1 MKIKGLIFKEVHVTY
16 EFSVS
21 QRTGAVFFVNELL
34 KITTIVLDLYGKVLI
49 VEWKDGRGGL
59 L

>member
-21 QRTGAVFFVNELL
+21 QKTVIVFFVNELL
-34 KITTIVLDLYGKVLI
+34 KITIVLDLYGM
-49 VEWKDGRGGL
+49 VEEKDGRGGL